1 MTGGLGNPYG
11 TSLDLTNYDNP
22 NFLGCPPAGAPV
34 IGGSPQCGDITMTL
48 PSLGAGTYTVLLT
61 DGQYVP
67 QAAFDNGTLSEGFD
81 DFTAGVFCNID
92 INGVACPDSLGGAY
106 AFDITGLPAGT
117 GSPTSGPPPVIP
129 EPACGGTLLGTI
141 LLGSAFLRRKK
152 LITTSGE
159 SK

>member
-1 MTGGLGNPYG
+1 MWRAA
-11 TSLDLTNYDNP
+11 D
-22 NFLGCPPAGAPV
+22 
-34 IGGSPQCGDITMTL
+34 
-48 PSLGAGTYTVLLT
+48 YTVLLT

-67 QAAFDNGTLSEGFD
+67 QAAFDNGTPSEGFD

-92 INGVACPDSLGGAY
+92 IKGVACPDSLGGAY

-117 GSPTSGPPPVIP
+117 GSPTYGPPPVIP

-141 LLGSAFLRRKK
+141 LPGSAFLRRKK